1 MKDILAVFKEPESYD
16 SLNNAIADMIKEVE
30 QLQKI
35 EVGGIIFGLDSNHVH
50 RSNMSLDCP
59 YFQARLTCYKQLKV
73 RTLTGP
79 EKLKVFSD
87 SHAPSFRPSR

>member
-35 EVGGIIFGLDSNHVH
+35 EVGGIIFGLD
-50 RSNMSLDCP
+50 
-59 YFQARLTCYKQLKV
+59 Y
-73 RTLTGP
+73 
-79 EKLKVFSD
+79 
-87 SHAPSFRPSR
+87 